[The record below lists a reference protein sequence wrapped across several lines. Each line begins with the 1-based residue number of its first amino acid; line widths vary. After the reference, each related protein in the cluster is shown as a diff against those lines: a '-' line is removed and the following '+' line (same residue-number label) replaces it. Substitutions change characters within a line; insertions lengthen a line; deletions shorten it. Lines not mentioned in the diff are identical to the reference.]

1 MLTWLQSGSMTWFA
15 YGNIEIDWSLS
26 IIQSTIKKLE
36 ITEKNMDDAN
46 LRLTF
51 ALKKDTKKG

>member
-1 MLTWLQSGSMTWFA
+1 MTWFA